1 MFLQF
6 SGPSASDSDNRQA
19 NTARLINCYRE
30 PVGGRAGHSIK
41 AVPGTTSFASVTGVF
56 VRALGEVGGNLYAA
70 CGSVLWKVTP
80 GAVVTNL
87 GAIADS
93 ANASIA
99 GNNGD
104 VTVCIGGGY
113 YLWDGTTLSTPT
125 AGAFSSFGSL
135 DYLSNYTVLS
145 ELNGRRFQWSDVA
158 DASTLPGLNFSS
170 ADGRD
175 DAILRVMGINGQLVI
190 FKETS
195 HEIWYVTGAGG
206 ASAFE
211 RIAGGVIDTGLK
223 DFGLVVKID
232 GAAFFVGDDNR
243 AHILGLG
250 PVSIPAVET
259 AIATKNPTK
268 CIYFEDEGHSFCGII
283 FEDCP
288 AWIYDMSTQEWFERA
303 QTETLD
309 PWQISASTKMGDTWY
324 LGRDGGNIYSLGQTY
339 TDADGALVRV
349 MISDTL
355 EGDGRFVPLREL
367 EVFPRI
373 GFDNAAIDLRLSKD
387 GGHSWTDPKQKSWTV
402 GDYDK
407 RIIWRGLGA
416 ARRWTAE
423 VKISEPHNIPM
434 NSQIR
439 VQT

>member
-206 ASAFE
+206 GMSPGLAGRAPLSA
-211 RIAGGVIDTGLK
+211 L
-223 DFGLVVKID
+223 
-232 GAAFFVGDDNR
+232 
-243 AHILGLG
+243 
-250 PVSIPAVET
+250 PVA
-259 AIATKNPTK
+259 
-268 CIYFEDEGHSFCGII
+268 
-283 FEDCP
+283 
-288 AWIYDMSTQEWFERA
+288 
-303 QTETLD
+303 
-309 PWQISASTKMGDTWY
+309 
-324 LGRDGGNIYSLGQTY
+324 
-339 TDADGALVRV
+339 
-349 MISDTL
+349 
-355 EGDGRFVPLREL
+355 
-367 EVFPRI
+367 
-373 GFDNAAIDLRLSKD
+373 
-387 GGHSWTDPKQKSWTV
+387 
-402 GDYDK
+402 
-407 RIIWRGLGA
+407 
-416 ARRWTAE
+416 
-423 VKISEPHNIPM
+423 
-434 NSQIR
+434 
-439 VQT
+439 